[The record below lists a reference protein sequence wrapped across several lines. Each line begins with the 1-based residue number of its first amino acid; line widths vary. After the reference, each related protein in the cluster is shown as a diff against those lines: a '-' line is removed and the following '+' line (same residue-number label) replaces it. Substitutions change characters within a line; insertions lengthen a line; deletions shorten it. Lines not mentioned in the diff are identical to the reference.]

1 MLAGHLADLVHEDVV
16 DHPVP
21 VQPGLGRAG
30 GREGRG
36 RAGKGQAEAGQGGLL
51 LAARAAA
58 AAAAAAAAVGICVL
72 LHRAVRAGAVGVVE
86 VALVAVWGV
95 VEVTRHSKFC

>member
-36 RAGKGQAEAGQGGLL
+36 RAGEGQAEAGQGGLL
-51 LAARAAA
+51 LAARA

-95 VEVTRHSKFC
+95 VEVT